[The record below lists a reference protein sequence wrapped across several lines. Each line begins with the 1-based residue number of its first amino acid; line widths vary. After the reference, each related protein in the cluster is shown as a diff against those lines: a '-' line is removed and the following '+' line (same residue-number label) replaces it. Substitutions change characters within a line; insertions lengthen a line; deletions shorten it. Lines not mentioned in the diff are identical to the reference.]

1 MSQQLH
7 RVFDL
12 DGNEVDSFTVEVP
25 DPPQPDPEPVAAD
38 TVIASVA
45 AMSDEQKQQLREALG
60 L

>member
-12 DGNEVDSFTVEVP
+12 DGNEIESFTVDVP
-25 DPPQPDPEPVAAD
+25 DSEPEPVAAD